1 MTDKQENP
9 QKTIES
15 FQKRQQAAKRAPI
28 VLGIAAL
35 LLIIGAG
42 ALIFWLIGP
51 NRPSFQIAL
60 FATDTPTPTDTA
72 TATLTPTP
80 TDTPTVTP
88 TQTNTPTVTLTPT
101 IAGPFVY
108 EVVEGDTC
116 YGIAAKFQVDLLL
129 LITINNLDPACPIQ
143 IGDKLTIPGPDT
155 SLPTSTPLPSNL
167 RPGTKIDYVV
177 VTGDTLGS
185 IALKFNSTVDAIK
198 QENGITNENEIL
210 VGGVLVVPVNL
221 VTAVPTATTAPTGT
235 PVPAGQAASTTSP
248 ATATATATP

>member
-9 QKTIES
+9 QKTIET

-35 LLIIGAG
+35 LLIIGAA

-51 NRPSFQIAL
+51 NRPSFQIGL

-88 TQTNTPTVTLTPT
+88 TQTETPTVTLTPT

-198 QENGITNENEIL
+198 EENGITNENEIL
-210 VGGVLVVPVNL
+210 VGRVLVIPVNL

-235 PVPAGQAASTTSP
+235 STPVGQAAPTTSP
-248 ATATATATP
+248 ATATATP